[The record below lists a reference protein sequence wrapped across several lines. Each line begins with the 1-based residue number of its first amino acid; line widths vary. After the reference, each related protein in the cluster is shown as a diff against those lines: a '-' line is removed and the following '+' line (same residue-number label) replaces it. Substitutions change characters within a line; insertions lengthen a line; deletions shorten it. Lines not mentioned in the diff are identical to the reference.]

1 MAVAADARDL
11 RLRPMTAN
19 DVPAVLR
26 IERAGQPVPWTE
38 GMVRDCLRADYWNT
52 VAEDPGG
59 EVVAFAI
66 LSSGGGDAHVLN
78 IVVDP
83 GRRRQGIARRLLDA
97 LMDAARERA
106 SDQLFLEV
114 RAGNTA
120 AITLYQDLGFAEVAL
135 RRGYYPQPGGGRED
149 AIIMARAL

>member
-1 MAVAADARDL
+1 
-11 RLRPMTAN
+11 MTAD

-38 GMVRDCLRADYWNT
+38 GMLRDCLRADYWNT
-52 VAEDPGG
+52 VAVDGAG
-59 EVVAFAI
+59 AVLGFAI

-83 GRRRQGIARRLLDA
+83 AARRRGVARRLLDA

-106 SDQLFLEV
+106 ADQLFLEV
-114 RAGNTA
+114 RAGNVP
-120 AITLYQDLGFAEVAL
+120 AITLYRDLGFAEVAV

-149 AIIMARAL
+149 AVIMARAL